1 MTMKHPCEHWEYRW
15 TGPLWSL
22 QRISWP
28 SSLPGVVAALRY
40 SQSTHLNPLL
50 RIRACLECDQ
60 LTLNGGQAVGA
71 AVVPSA
77 AAFVVSQRRTLD
89 LKGRRP

>member
-1 MTMKHPCEHWEYRW
+1 MNSTHPCEHWEYRW
-15 TGPLWSL
+15 TAPLWTL
-22 QRISWP
+22 QRLSW
-28 SSLPGVVAALRY
+28 LPGFPGVAAALRY
-40 SQSTHLNPLL
+40 TQTAHLNPLI

-77 AAFVVSQRRTLD
+77 RALRVSLRRTLD
-89 LKGRRP
+89 LKGGRR

>member
-1 MTMKHPCEHWEYRW
+1 MKAQYPCEHREYRW
-15 TGPLWSL
+15 TAPLWSL

-28 SSLPGVVAALRY
+28 PGFPGVAAALRY
-40 SQSTHLNPLL
+40 SQAKHLNPLL

-77 AAFVVSQRRTLD
+77 RAFRVSQRRTLD
-89 LKGRRP
+89 LGGRRP